1 MMIKNNITGETYKKF
16 VEHAQKKCDAVMFVF
31 NRNGFDTST
40 IKKLDFNFNCLKEN
54 LKNYLMDIRHTPK
67 WGFHE
72 SFYISGR
79 YTKDEFLNLFEV
91 MFYKF
96 TDEVR
101 DYLLS
106 NSDMNSWLNPKYP
119 EDMTFLTNGNNYMW
133 SITHEEMCDICCE
146 SEEEYE
152 YLKSIGI
159 EFVSD
164 HYEPI
169 DPEVDLFYEEY

>member
-16 VEHAQKKCDAVMFVF
+16 VEHAQKKCDAVMFLSDKGGF
-31 NRNGFDTST
+31 TAQEIYELEKNMNR
-40 IKKLDFNFNCLKEN
+40 IKNDLKESFISS
-54 LKNYLMDIRHTPK
+54 KNALK
-67 WGFHE
+67 WGFRKIDCDPNTA
-72 SFYISGR
+72 SKS
-79 YTKDEFLNLFEV
+79 TFETYEI

-96 TDEVR
+96 TDEVKE
-101 DYLLS
+101 YLLS